1 MGGNPGIGL
10 HTAVIQQ
17 WHQNCKTKTEN
28 PSGPVGEGQRGVGLS
43 LQSHSPSQGQNPPGH
58 QQGHR
63 EGMRTLP
70 GPCAHMG
77 VIPATP
83 MNSLKDVSS
92 PHKLN
97 LCWRAGSSCCTHPPL
112 GLRAVCSFHG
122 QQHPGDERE
131 SDGHPWAEHIENRA
145 VPWRES
151 QGDWLVLALGS
162 PEEVRHLPALGLQLS
177 PSPSLL
183 TPDHCW
189 WRSTGCSGEGGQNH
203 GITELQGWKSP

>member
-1 MGGNPGIGL
+1 MGWG
-10 HTAVIQQ
+10 
-17 WHQNCKTKTEN
+17 
-28 PSGPVGEGQRGVGLS
+28 GVTPAE
-43 LQSHSPSQGQNPPGH
+43 SHSPSQSQNPPRAPTRT
-58 QQGHR
+58 QGGG
-63 EGMRTLP
+63 EDTA

-77 VIPATP
+77 IISATP
-83 MNSLKDVSS
+83 TNSLKDVSS

-122 QQHPGDERE
+122 QQHPRDERE
-131 SDGHPWAEHIENRA
+131 SDGHPWAEHIQNRA

-151 QGDWLVLALGS
+151 QGDWLVLAPGS
-162 PEEVRHLPALGLQLS
+162 PKEVRHLPALRLQLS

-189 WRSTGCSGEGGQNH
+189 WRSIGCSGEEGQNH
-203 GITELQGWKSP
+203 EMTELG